1 MQHSDGFTNYVLSN
15 LTLFQLDFLVAI
27 IGFTAVRY
35 YLPNYILEKPSTLR
49 TGVVLAFCY
58 ALFGSIRGSIIDAK
72 NSHDTLMKNK
82 AKGVGY
88 YYGR

>member
-1 MQHSDGFTNYVLSN
+1 MQHNDGITNYVLSN
-15 LTLFQLDFLVAI
+15 LTLFQLDFMVAI

-58 ALFGSIRGSIIDAK
+58 ALFGSIRGLVIDAK
-72 NSHDTLMKNK
+72 KSHDTLMKNK
-82 AKGVGY
+82 SNGVGY

>member
-1 MQHSDGFTNYVLSN
+1 MQHNDGIKNYVLSN

-58 ALFGSIRGSIIDAK
+58 ALFGSIRGSVIDAK
-72 NSHDTLMKNK
+72 KAHDTLT
-82 AKGVGY
+82 KGVGY

>member
-1 MQHSDGFTNYVLSN
+1 MQHSDGITNYVLSN

-35 YLPNYILEKPSTLR
+35 YLPNYILEKPSTFR

-58 ALFGSIRGSIIDAK
+58 ALFGSIRGFIIDAK
-72 NSHDTLMKNK
+72 NSHDTLMKNN